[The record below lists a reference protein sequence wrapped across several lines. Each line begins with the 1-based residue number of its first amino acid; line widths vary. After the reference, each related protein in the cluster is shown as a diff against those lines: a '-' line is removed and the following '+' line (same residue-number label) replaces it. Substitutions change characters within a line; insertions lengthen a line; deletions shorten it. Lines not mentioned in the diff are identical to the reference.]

1 MERFEI
7 STKSNGD
14 FQFSLKTENNETI
27 LSSEEGFSSLR
38 DCNNAIINVRT
49 VATLETAFEKERTQD
64 GHYYFRIRNN
74 SGEVLSIS
82 RIFEAEKNCNSYIE
96 LVKSSI
102 SKARM
107 TEY

>member
-14 FQFSLKTENNETI
+14 FQFSLKTEDNETI

-38 DCNNAIINVRT
+38 DCNNAILKVRT
-49 VATLETAFEKERTQD
+49 VATRETAFEKERTHD
-64 GHYYFRIRNN
+64 GHYYFRIRNK
-74 SGEVLSIS
+74 SGDVLSVS
-82 RIFEAEKNCNSYIE
+82 RVFEAEKSCNTYME

-102 SKARM
+102 TKASM